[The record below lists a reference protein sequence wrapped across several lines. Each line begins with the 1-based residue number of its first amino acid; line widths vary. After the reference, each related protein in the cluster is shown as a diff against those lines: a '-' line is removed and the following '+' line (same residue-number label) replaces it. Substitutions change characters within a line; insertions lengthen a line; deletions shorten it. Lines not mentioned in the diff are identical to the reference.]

1 MDLSFQEKKNFANM
15 LNGLQVTTIFVILE
29 NSGVFIETPCTLLKY
44 LYVSEVSFSII
55 NTNLVQ
61 KSQKNI
67 GFSDIKFW
75 TDRQTNRR
83 TNTQTLSLIELLPI
97 KKAVKRNVQ

>member
-1 MDLSFQEKKNFANM
+1 M

-55 NTNLVQ
+55 NTKLVQ

-67 GFSDIKFW
+67 GFSDINFGRIDKQ
-75 TDRQTNRR
+75 TDGQTHRHYR
-83 TNTQTLSLIELLPI
+83 
-97 KKAVKRNVQ
+97 